1 MGADE
6 PTSLLVSRRVR
17 LNSDDSSVTCDTSVP
32 LNVALEVA
40 CTEAEGPGRRYA
52 LWVQGCPLRCPG
64 CCNPE
69 FLAFTPRSQRRVE
82 DVVAAIDAARSR
94 GIEGISVLGGEPTRQ
109 AAGLALVA
117 EATRAMGLSVMV
129 YSGFTLAQLRSEG
142 DADVDRLLAATDLLV
157 DGPYLEAQRTTERR
171 FIGSTN
177 QVLHALSD
185 RYRVDDPAFSTH
197 NTVEVRLVTNNNGSS
212 HLIVNGWP
220 TLGARTR

>member
-6 PTSLLVSRRVR
+6 RTSLLVSRRVR
-17 LNSDDSSVTCDTSVP
+17 LNSDDSLVTCDTSVP

-69 FLAFTPRSQRRVE
+69 FLAFTPRSQRRIE
-82 DVVAAIDAARSR
+82 DVVAAIDAARGR
-94 GIEGISVLGGEPTRQ
+94 GIEGISLLGGEPTRQ

-129 YSGFTLAQLRSEG
+129 YSGFTLTQLRAEH
-142 DADVDRLLAATDLLV
+142 DHDIDRLLAATDLLV
-157 DGPYLEAQRTTERR
+157 DGPYLEARRTTERR

-185 RYRVDDPAFSTH
+185 RYRVDDPVFTAD
-197 NTVEVRLVTNNNGSS
+197 NTVELRLVKAADGTSQ
-212 HLIVNGWP
+212 LIVNGWP